1 MTNFPEADFASR
13 IGRATAVVSD
23 RGAGALVV
31 TSLTNIRWLTGFN
44 GSSGALILTPGWL
57 YFITDFRYSRSV
69 ELLAQ
74 GGRLGAQVSVVTGD
88 RGYDEAIVET
98 LGSIAGGRS
107 LTAGIEGEHVSVR
120 RFGRMASAAI
130 GRGVRLE
137 PVEPLVERLRM
148 VKDASE
154 LTLVRAGAAK
164 LAEIVRELRS
174 VVRGGRTERAIAL
187 DIDDRLRRVGFEKPA
202 FETIVA
208 SGPNSAL
215 PHARPTERA
224 LAAGDPVVLDFGGV
238 HGGYCVDLTRT
249 GCVGRPAADFARMV
263 AVTAEAQR
271 AAIACVAPGAK
282 ASAIDEAARRVFDR
296 HGLGEAFG
304 HATGHGLGLEVHE
317 LPRIGRATPDGEDAV
332 VERGMVFTIEPGA
345 YIDAI
350 GGVRIEDDI
359 AVTSDGAEIL
369 TDIPRDLLVFG
380 AE

>member
-1 MTNFPEADFASR
+1 VTIIPDADWVSR
-13 IGRATAVVSD
+13 LLRATRLVSD
-23 RGAGALVV
+23 RQREALIVL
-31 TSLTNIRWLTGFN
+31 SLPNIRWLTGFS
-44 GSSGALILTPGWL
+44 GSSGALILTAGWL

-69 ELLAQ
+69 ELLAA
-74 GGRLGAQVSVVTGD
+74 GGRLGPNVRIVTGD
-88 RGYDEAIVET
+88 RGYDEAIVDT
-98 LGSIAGGRS
+98 LASIGGGRP

-120 RFGRMASAAI
+120 RFQRLTSRAAAHN
-130 GRGVRLE
+130 VTLE
-137 PVEPLVERLRM
+137 AVDPLIERLRM

-154 LTLVRAGAAK
+154 LSLVRDAAAK
-164 LAEIVRELRS
+164 LSGIVKALPAF
-174 VVRGGRTERAIAL
+174 VRRGRTERTIAL
-187 DIDDRLRRVGFEKPA
+187 EIEDRLRRAGFEKPA

-215 PHARPTERA
+215 PHARPSERE
-224 LAAGDPVVLDFGGV
+224 LAVGDPVVLDFGGV

-249 GCVGRPAADFARMV
+249 GSVGPPSAEFERMV

-271 AAIACVAPGAK
+271 AAIARVVPGAD
-282 ASAIDEAARRVFDR
+282 ASAVDEAARQVFAK

-317 LPRIGRATPDGEDAV
+317 LPRIGRRTSETEDAV
-332 VERGMVFTIEPGA
+332 LERGMVFTIEPGA
-345 YIDAI
+345 YVPSI

-359 AVTSDGAEIL
+359 AVTAAGADIL